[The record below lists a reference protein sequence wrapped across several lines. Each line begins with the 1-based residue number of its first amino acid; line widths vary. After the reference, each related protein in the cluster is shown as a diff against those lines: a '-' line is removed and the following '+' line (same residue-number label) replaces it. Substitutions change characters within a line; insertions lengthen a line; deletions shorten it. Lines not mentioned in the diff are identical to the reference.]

1 MFFRSVI
8 SAIMILIQLTVM
20 NVGFGLK
27 GTDSTA
33 EEPPSEIVND
43 ISSDEMA
50 DTIKYAADC
59 YNSVQGCYENGG
71 YDRYTLENEYK
82 RDLAKGIHATG
93 KASASMIRTAI
104 RIMNTAAMFTILI
117 QIQKNMFQTNP
128 SHRAVSILQSS
139 AVTITKLIS
148 VI

>member
-8 SAIMILIQLTVM
+8 SALMILIQLTVM

-27 GTDSTA
+27 GTDGTA

-59 YNSVQGCYENGG
+59 YNTVQGCYENGG
-71 YDRYTLENEYK
+71 YDRYTLENSG
-82 RDLAKGIHATG
+82 AKVVAELNTRG
-93 KASASMIRTAI
+93 KKSLSVYDKDGNPYYEHSGYVYYIDSDS
-104 RIMNTAAMFTILI
+104 
-117 QIQKNMFQTNP
+117 KNMFQTNL
-128 SHRAVSILQSS
+128 SHRAVSTLQSS